1 MINLMLADDHA
12 IIRQGIKQLI
22 EQKLLDLDPEQKN
35 EYENIKEENQNY
47 VLQIYQLREEMAE
60 LNNQLIEGENSLRN
74 NPNKM
79 EAHKLKDLINL
90 LKRKKEE
97 LELQTNESGLSI
109 DELKQRLM
117 AKAKE
122 QTIEKNNIDK
132 KIPDTKKL
140 IEANKK
146 AIFEIEKEMKSQQK
160 NDTTQKKNKK
170 LVISSKLS
178 NDLDDAKFRLLN
190 EKLYKSSSKE
200 ALSYFQSNSEDF
212 ITYHKGFSL
221 QAKKWPS
228 NPNDLILK
236 TLLLP
241 KYKTMSIADVGC
253 GEAIL
258 AQKLIPLGYNIKS
271 FDLVALNDYV
281 TVADMKNLP
290 LEKST
295 IDLAVYCLSLMNK
308 NFIPFIVEASR
319 ILKKEG
325 KLLVAEISSR
335 IVDISK
341 FLNIFAQ
348 RNELHIKFHDE
359 EEYSNRI

>member
-1 MINLMLADDHA
+1 MGKKIN
-12 IIRQGIKQLI
+12 
-22 EQKLLDLDPEQKN
+22 KN
-35 EYENIKEENQNY
+35 KFKKKKNHSHNFYYDFTLK
-47 VLQIYQLREEMAE
+47 
-60 LNNQLIEGENSLRN
+60 NNQ
-74 NPNKM
+74 
-79 EAHKLKDLINL
+79 
-90 LKRKKEE
+90 
-97 LELQTNESGLSI
+97 
-109 DELKQRLM
+109 
-117 AKAKE
+117 
-122 QTIEKNNIDK
+122 
-132 KIPDTKKL
+132 
-140 IEANKK
+140 
-146 AIFEIEKEMKSQQK
+146 SQQK
-160 NDTTQKKNKK
+160 NNKTQKKNKK
-170 LVISSKLS
+170 LIISSKIS

-258 AQKLIPLGYNIKS
+258 AQKLIPLCYNIKS
-271 FDLVALNDYV
+271 FDLVALNNYV

-290 LEKST
+290 IKKST
-295 IDLAVYCLSLMNK
+295 IDLAIYSLSLMNK
-308 NFIPFIVEASR
+308 NFIPFIVEANR

-335 IVDISK
+335 IVDMSK
-341 FLNIFAQ
+341 FLNIFEKYGFKLIKQ
-348 RNELHIKFHDE
+348 RNLHEYFEMFTFKKIKDCIISQNDKE
-359 EEYSNRI
+359 REDTYDILKPCLYKKR

>member
-1 MINLMLADDHA
+1 MRKKIN
-12 IIRQGIKQLI
+12 
-22 EQKLLDLDPEQKN
+22 KN
-35 EYENIKEENQNY
+35 
-47 VLQIYQLREEMAE
+47 
-60 LNNQLIEGENSLRN
+60 
-74 NPNKM
+74 
-79 EAHKLKDLINL
+79 KLK
-90 LKRKKEE
+90 KKKFHSH
-97 LELQTNESGLSI
+97 NFH
-109 DELKQRLM
+109 
-117 AKAKE
+117 
-122 QTIEKNNIDK
+122 NNNN
-132 KIPDTKKL
+132 KL
-140 IEANKK
+140 IKNTQ
-146 AIFEIEKEMKSQQK
+146 SQQK
-160 NDTTQKKNKK
+160 NDTTQRKNKK
-170 LVISSKLS
+170 IIISSKLS

-271 FDLVALNDYV
+271 FDLVALNNYV

-308 NFIPFIVEASR
+308 NFIPFIVEANR

-335 IVDISK
+335 IVDISN
-341 FLNIFAQ
+341 FLNIFEKYGFKLIKQ
-348 RNELHIKFHDE
+348 RNLHEYFDMFTFKKIKDCIISPKDKELEDTYDILKPCL
-359 EEYSNRI
+359 YKKR